1 MTLQGQL
8 IRLVAASVIPAVL
21 AAALLIGYSYD
32 RQRAFTEDRA
42 LDVARALAQAVDRE
56 LARNQ
61 AALMVLAT
69 SPYLTS
75 GDLAAFHRQAREAI
89 GDLPGDNFVL
99 SDASGQQLVN
109 TLRPF
114 GEALPLRASLSQMRR
129 VFETGKP
136 AISDLFVGE
145 VARGPVIALDVPV
158 RRGDRVVF
166 ALAMGVFPDRLGEIL
181 ARQKIPPDWVASIF
195 DSQGTIVARTRAAE
209 QFVGQKGSPALVQR
223 MAQAAEGHLDADTLE
238 GIPVVAVFSRSAVSH
253 WSVAIGIPRSSLAS
267 ALWTPISMIIVG
279 AVVLLLLGIVMAQR
293 VGSRIA
299 GSIRGLIPPAAAL
312 GRGDPVVVPPL
323 NLREADEVG
332 RELVSASERLH
343 DREKTLAIVSHDL
356 RSPLGAIMMG
366 ASTIERLASQLPGG
380 EPIRALAASHADMT
394 RRMSGMVDD
403 LLAIAVATSGGR
415 SLLKIAPVS
424 AGSLLKRAADA
435 ARPLFTRRG
444 IELEIEAAGALPEIA
459 VDSDRVLRVFA
470 NLLDNALKFTDRPG
484 CVVLRAEADPARV
497 RFCVANSGTALSA
510 AELERMFQ
518 PFWQAG
524 QEDRRG
530 SGLGLSI
537 CRSIIEAH
545 GGDIWAEPEPGKRVR
560 ICFAVPLPVAEGA
573 SQ

>member
-8 IRLVAASVIPAVL
+8 IRLVGASVIPAVL

-32 RQRAFTEDRA
+32 RQRAFTEDRT
-42 LDVARALAQAVDRE
+42 LDVARALVQAVDRE

-75 GDLAAFHRQAREAI
+75 GDLAAFHRQAGEAI
-89 GDLPGDNFVL
+89 RDLPGDNFVL
-99 SDASGQQLVN
+99 IDASGQQLVN

-114 GEALPLRASLSQMRR
+114 GEALPLRASLSQRHR

-136 AISDLFVGE
+136 TISDLFVGD
-145 VARGPVIALDVPV
+145 VARRPLIALDVPV
-158 RRGDRVVF
+158 RRGERVVF

-181 ARQKIPPDWVASIF
+181 ARQKIPPGWAVSIF
-195 DSQGTIVARTRAAE
+195 DSQGTIVARAHAAE
-209 QFVGQKGSPALVQR
+209 QFVGQKGAPALVQQ
-223 MAQAAEGHLDADTLE
+223 MGQVDEGRVEADTLE
-238 GIPVVAVFSRSAVSH
+238 GIPVVTVFSRSAVSH
-253 WSVAIGIPRSSLAS
+253 WSVAIGIPGSFLAD
-267 ALWTPISMIIVG
+267 AVWTPIAWIIAG
-279 AVVLLLLGIVMAQR
+279 AVVLLVSGIAMAQR
-293 VGSRIA
+293 VGSRVA
-299 GSIRGLIPPAAAL
+299 DSIRGLIPPAAAL

-323 NLREADEVG
+323 HLREADEVG

-343 DREKTLAIVSHDL
+343 DRERTLAIVSHDL
-356 RSPLGAIMMG
+356 RSPLSGIMMG
-366 ASTIERLASQLPGG
+366 ASTMERLASQLPGG
-380 EPIRALAASHADMT
+380 EPIRVLAASHADMT

-415 SLLKIAPVS
+415 SLLKIAPVN
-424 AGSLLKRAADA
+424 AASLLERAADA
-435 ARPLFTRRG
+435 ARPPFTRRG
-444 IELEIEAAGALPEIA
+444 IELEIEAVGALPEIFM
-459 VDSDRVLRVFA
+459 DSDRVLRVFA

-484 CVVLRAEADPARV
+484 CVVLRAKADSARV
-497 RFCVANSGTALSA
+497 QFSVANSGTALSA

-530 SGLGLSI
+530 AGLGLSI

-545 GGDIWAEPEPGKRVR
+545 GGDVWAEPEPGKRVR
-560 ICFAVPLPVAEGA
+560 ICFAMPLPVAEGA

>member
-42 LDVARALAQAVDRE
+42 LDVARALVQAVDRE

-89 GDLPGDNFVL
+89 RDLP
-99 SDASGQQLVN
+99 GQQLVN

-114 GEALPLRASLSQMRR
+114 GEALPLRASLSQMRG

-136 AISDLFVGE
+136 AISDLFAGE
-145 VARGPVIALDVPV
+145 VARRPVIALDVPV
-158 RRGDRVVF
+158 RRGDQVVF

-181 ARQKIPPDWVASIF
+181 ARQKIPPDWVASIL

-209 QFVGQKGSPALVQR
+209 QSVGQKGSPALVQR
-223 MAQAAEGHLDADTLE
+223 MAQAAEGHLEVDTLE

-253 WSVAIGIPRSSLAS
+253 WSVAIGIPGGSLAN

-299 GSIRGLIPPAAAL
+299 SSIRGLIPPAAAL

-323 NLREADEVG
+323 HLREADEVG
-332 RELVSASERLH
+332 RELLSASERLH

-356 RSPLGAIMMG
+356 RSPLSGIMMG

-380 EPIRALAASHADMT
+380 EPIRVLASSHADMT

-415 SLLKIAPVS
+415 SLLKIASVS
-424 AGSLLKRAADA
+424 AGSLLERAADA
-435 ARPLFTRRG
+435 VRPLFTRRG
-444 IELEIEAAGALPEIA
+444 IELEIEAVGVLPEIS

-484 CVVLRAEADPARV
+484 CVVLRAKAESARV
-497 RFCVANSGTALSA
+497 QFCVANSGTALSA

-518 PFWQAG
+518 PFWQAAQG
-524 QEDRRG
+524 DRRG
-530 SGLGLSI
+530 AGLGLSI
-537 CRSIIEAH
+537 CRSIIEGH
-545 GGDIWAEPEPGKRVR
+545 GGTIWAEPEPGKRVR

-573 SQ
+573 PLSTELPGRS

>member
-1 MTLQGQL
+1 MTLQRQL
-8 IRLVAASVIPAVL
+8 NRLVAASVLPAAL

-32 RQRAFTEDRA
+32 RQRAFTENRT
-42 LDVARALAQAVDRE
+42 LDVARALVQAVDRE
-56 LARNQ
+56 LARDQ

-89 GDLPGDNFVL
+89 RDLPGDNFVL

-114 GEALPLRASLSQMRR
+114 GEPLPLRASLSQMRR

-145 VARGPVIALDVPV
+145 VARRPVIALDVPV

-166 ALAMGVFPDRLGEIL
+166 ALAMGVFPDRLGQIL
-181 ARQKIPPDWVASIF
+181 ARQKIPPGWVVSIF
-195 DSQGTIVARTRAAE
+195 DGRGTIVARTRAEE
-209 QFVGQKGSPALVQR
+209 QFVGQKGAPALVQR
-223 MAQAAEGHLDADTLE
+223 IAQADEGRVETDTLE

-267 ALWTPISMIIVG
+267 ALWMPISWIIGG
-279 AVVLLLLGIVMAQR
+279 AVVLLVLGIVMAQR

-312 GRGDPVVVPPL
+312 GRGDPVVVAPL
-323 NLREADEVG
+323 HLREADEVG

-356 RSPLGAIMMG
+356 RSPLSGIMMG
-366 ASTIERLASQLPGG
+366 ASTIERLAAKLPGG
-380 EPIRALAASHADMT
+380 EPIRALAASHADMA

-415 SLLKIAPVS
+415 SLLKIAPVG
-424 AGSLLKRAADA
+424 AGSLLTRAADA
-435 ARPLFTRRG
+435 ARPLFTRSG
-444 IELEIEAAGALPEIA
+444 IELEIEAAGALPEISA
-459 VDSDRVLRVFA
+459 DADRVLRVFA

-484 CVVLRAEADPARV
+484 RVVLRAKEEAARV
-497 RFCVANSGTALSA
+497 RFSVANSGTALSA

-518 PFWQAG
+518 PFWQAAQG
-524 QEDRRG
+524 DRRG
-530 SGLGLSI
+530 AGLGLSI
-537 CRSIIEAH
+537 CRSIIEGH
-545 GGDIWAEPEPGKRVR
+545 GGNIWAEPEPGKRVR
-560 ICFAVPLPVAEGA
+560 ICFVVPLPAAQGA